1 MSTRAFVPVTVAN
14 GSVTGLDFR
23 ILGPLEFTDGDAIVA
38 LGGVRQR
45 TLLAILL
52 LNANEEMSACARD
65 RQSVW
70 LGPDLVER
78 VQLILVELELDC
90 FEVLLEVRNR
100 TGPRDRQ
107 DHRRVVQ
114 QPRQRDLTG

>member
-1 MSTRAFVPVTVAN
+1 M
-14 GSVTGLDFR
+14 DFR
-23 ILGPLEFTDGDAIVA
+23 ILGPLEVADGDAIVA

-52 LNANEEMSACARD
+52 LNANGGDIGVRSRPAD
-65 RQSVW
+65 VW

-78 VQLILVELELDC
+78 VQLILVELELDR
-90 FEVLLEVRNR
+90 FEVLLEVRDR

-107 DHRRVVQ
+107 DHR
-114 QPRQRDLTG
+114 